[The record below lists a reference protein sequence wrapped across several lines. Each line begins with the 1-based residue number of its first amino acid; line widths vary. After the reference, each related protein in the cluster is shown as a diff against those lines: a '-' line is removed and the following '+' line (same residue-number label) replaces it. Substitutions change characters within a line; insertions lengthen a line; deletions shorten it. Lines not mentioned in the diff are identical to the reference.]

1 MAGQGSKIAGGR
13 AGNTSPPSVSRSTA
27 GAPRAHDSSGA
38 GKPARKHR
46 ATGKKPPGGRR
57 PGAGRPEGT
66 KNVLPL
72 GAVAALK
79 VGLKRVPDEAAP
91 EERELASLAM
101 GRITDV
107 LMERVS
113 PFSAFA
119 VLQAGKHIREEICGK
134 VADKLDVTVSLE
146 ALLVEAVPSEGKQR

>member
-1 MAGQGSKIAGGR
+1 MAGRDSKLAGGR
-13 AGNTSPPSVSRSTA
+13 AGKSSPPSVSRSTA
-27 GAPRAHDSSGA
+27 GTPRAHDSSGA

-46 ATGKKPPGGRR
+46 ATGKKAPGGKRA
-57 PGAGRPEGT
+57 GAGRPEGT

-72 GAVAALK
+72 GAVSALR
-79 VGLKRVPDEAAP
+79 VGLKRVPDDAIP

-134 VADKLDVTVSLE
+134 VADKLDVTLSLE
-146 ALLVEAVPSEGKQR
+146 SLIVEAVPSEGSQR